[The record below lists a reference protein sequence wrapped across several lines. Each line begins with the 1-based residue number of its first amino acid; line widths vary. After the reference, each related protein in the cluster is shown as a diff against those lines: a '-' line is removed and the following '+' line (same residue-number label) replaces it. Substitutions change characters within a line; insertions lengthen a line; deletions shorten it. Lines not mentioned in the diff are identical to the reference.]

1 MTQCS
6 QRRGGVKGSGRAVSA
21 GWPERTSFSYG
32 TGPAPTLVFDAQ
44 SVTSDAGLSAVREL
58 DERIGLTVM
67 AARFIDDL
75 RHPDLVVHPVVR
87 LIREAVYAYA
97 AGYEDAN
104 DHPTLAGDAYFVSLI
119 GPTNQASVNPKRHDG
134 LASEASLSRLLNGRA
149 LGFDRLGFVHVEWFA
164 RLVERDPPSTITL
177 DIDGYDA
184 ETYGAQQLALFSG
197 YYEEVMYYPVVVTVA
212 EYGFAV
218 GGLLRPGNAGA
229 NIGAVELLR
238 PILEAVRRLLPNTR
252 IRLRADSGFM
262 DPDLYLLLEEFRV
275 QYAIRLRLNDVLN
288 GYFDARL
295 APAGRRMARRRPDEE
310 WALYH
315 RRTYKAGS
323 WPKRRH
329 IVMKLQHDPD
339 RRALDRYVVVT
350 NMRRGHRGVWHFYE
364 HRGQCEQRN
373 DELKNHLRAEKFSC
387 CLFAANSVKLH
398 LILMAHNLLAAVRI
412 MLPRNHH
419 LKRATV
425 DRLRVTLIK
434 CGATVVQTARRLW
447 IHASR
452 TWPNRRH
459 LQDVATRF
467 TARRLVPTPLWKAG

>member
-6 QRRGGVKGSGRAVSA
+6 QRRAGVKGSGRSVPA

-32 TGPAPTLVFDAQ
+32 MGPTPTLVFDAQ

-58 DERIGLTVM
+58 DERMGLTAM
-67 AARFIDDL
+67 AAHFVDDL

-87 LIREAVYAYA
+87 LIREATYAYA

-104 DHPTLAGDAYFVSLI
+104 DHPMLAGDAYFLSVI
-119 GPTNQASVNPKRHDG
+119 GPTNQTSVNPKRHDG

-149 LGFDRLGFVHVEWFA
+149 LDFDRLGSVHVEWFA
-164 RLVERDPPSTITL
+164 RLVERDPPRTITL

-184 ETYGAQQLALFSG
+184 ETYGSQQLALFNG
-197 YYEEVMYYPVVVTVA
+197 CYEEVMYYPLVVTIA
-212 EYGFAV
+212 EYGFV
-218 GGLLRPGNAGA
+218 IGGLLRTGKAGS
-229 NIGAVELLR
+229 NTGAVELLR
-238 PILEAVRRLLPNTR
+238 PILDALGRLLPNTG

-262 DPDLYLLLEEFRV
+262 DPELYLLLEEFRV
-275 QYAIRLRLNDVLN
+275 QYAIRLRLNAVLN
-288 GYFDARL
+288 GYFDADLAAAGERL
-295 APAGRRMARRRPDEE
+295 ARRRPDEQ

-315 RRTYKAGS
+315 RRTYKADS
-323 WPKRRH
+323 WPKRRP
-329 IVMKLQHDPD
+329 IVMKLQYDPD
-339 RRALDRYVVVT
+339 KRALERYVVVT
-350 NMRRGHRGVWHFYE
+350 NMRRSHRGVWSFYE

-387 CLFAANSVKLH
+387 CLFAANAVKLH

-412 MLPRNHH
+412 MLPKKHE
-419 LKRATV
+419 LKRATI

-434 CGATVVQTARRLW
+434 CGATVVPTARRLW

-459 LQDVATRF
+459 LHDVATRLA
-467 TARRLVPTPLWKAG
+467 ARRLIPTPLWKAG

>member
-6 QRRGGVKGSGRAVSA
+6 QHDAAVKVRGRSLPA
-21 GWPERTSFSYG
+21 GWPVRTEFSYG
-32 TGPAPTLVFDAQ
+32 MGPAPTLVFDAQ
-44 SVTSDAGLSAVREL
+44 SVTSDAGLSVVREI
-58 DERIGLTVM
+58 DERMGLTEI
-67 AARFIDDL
+67 AARFVDDH
-75 RHPDLVVHPVVR
+75 RHPDLVVHPIVR
-87 LIREAVYAYA
+87 LIREAAYAYA

-104 DHPTLAGDAYFVSLI
+104 DHPVLAGDAYFVSLV
-119 GPTNQASVNPKRHDG
+119 GPTNQNSMNPKRHDG

-149 LGFDRLGFVHVEWFA
+149 LGFDRLGLAHVEWFA
-164 RLVERDPPSTITL
+164 RLVERHPPKTITL

-184 ETYGAQQLALFSG
+184 ETYGMQQLALFNG
-197 YYEEVMYYPVVVTVA
+197 CYEETMYYPVVVTVA
-212 EYGFAV
+212 EYGFVV
-218 GGLLRPGNAGA
+218 GGQIRPGNAGA
-229 NIGAVELLR
+229 NVGAVELMR
-238 PILEAVRRLLPNTR
+238 PILEALRRLLPNTR

-262 DPDLYLLLEEFRV
+262 DPDLYRLLEEYRV
-275 QYAIRLRLNDVLN
+275 QYAIRLKMNEVLK
-288 GYFDARL
+288 GYFDGRL
-295 APAGRRMARRRPDEE
+295 TAAGERMARRKPDEE

-323 WPKRRH
+323 WDKRRN
-329 IVMKLQHDPD
+329 IVMKLQYDPD
-339 RRALDRYVVVT
+339 KRSVDRYVVVT
-350 NMRRGHRGVWHFYE
+350 NMRRGHRGVWKLYE

-387 CLFAANSVKLH
+387 CLFAANAVKLH

-412 MLPRNHH
+412 MLPEKHE

-434 CGATVVQTARRLW
+434 CGATVVLTARRLW

-459 LQDVATRF
+459 LQDAAVRF
-467 TARRLVPTPLWKAG
+467 TARRLVPTPLWNAG